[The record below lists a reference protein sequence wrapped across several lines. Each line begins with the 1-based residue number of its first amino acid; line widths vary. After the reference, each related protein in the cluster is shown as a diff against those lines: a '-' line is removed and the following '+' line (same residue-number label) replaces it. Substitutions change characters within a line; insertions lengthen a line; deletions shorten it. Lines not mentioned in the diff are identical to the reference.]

1 MSIRGIVG
9 YLKRG
14 ETVLDELNRIDGFV
28 PNRAGRKHTRLVPPT
43 KGRRRC
49 NWHFVPIDQ
58 DHLHLDTYDMV
69 IPLQRTANLEVPEN

>member
-14 ETVLDELNRIDGFV
+14 ETVRDELNRIDGFV
-28 PNRAGRKHTRLVPPT
+28 PNRAGRKHTRLVPTT
-43 KGRRRC
+43 KGRRPC

-58 DHLHLDTYDMV
+58 DHLHLETYDMV